1 MKYEIKLTLIGMD
14 IVSSTVHG
22 VLTFPEML
30 KSLVPVFRSRPNW
43 ANQSAPLLQIAGATA
58 IVSTLLT
65 VVGHPKAPMA
75 AGNGGFR
82 RGFPLKY
89 H

>member
-1 MKYEIKLTLIGMD
+1 MTHKNCPLTLIGMD

-30 KSLVPVFRSRPNW
+30 NNLVPVFLSRPNHE
-43 ANQSAPLLQIAGATA
+43 NHSGPRRQIVGATA

-65 VVGHPKAPMA
+65 VVGQPKAPTA
-75 AGNGGFR
+75 AGNGGLSL
-82 RGFPLKY
+82 GFP
-89 H
+89 